1 MKIGITADP
10 EIAVPPLLYG
20 GIERI
25 IDMIVVELLSL
36 GHEVTL
42 FANSESSVNSQLI
55 SYQSSGNSIKDVF
68 DNSLLIKKTIN
79 SQKFDM
85 VHSFGRLAY
94 LLPIMPTKIP
104 KLMSYQREPTI
115 KQIKRGHLLSRKNSL
130 HFTGCSNYITNQ
142 IKPHASAETVYNGVN
157 FDKYA
162 FSEAVEGDAP
172 LVFLGRI
179 EPIKGV
185 HLAVEMAIKTG
196 KKLVIAGNIPEF
208 YTPYFNEKIKPFLSD
223 QIQYVGAVNDIQ
235 KSEIL
240 SKAAALLMPILWD
253 EPFGIVM
260 VEAMACGTPVLGL
273 NRGAVPEVVVN
284 GVTGF
289 FCNTVNELTERV
301 AEIKSINRFSVLEM
315 AKSKFSAQVITQQY
329 LQQYQQF

>member
-1 MKIGITADP
+1 MRIGITADP
-10 EIAVPPLLYG
+10 EIAVPPLFYG

-25 IDMIVVELLSL
+25 IDMIVVELLNL

-42 FANSESSVNSQLI
+42 FANSKSSVNSQLI
-55 SYQSSGNSIKDVF
+55 PYQSSGNSLKDVLN
-68 DNSLLIKKTIN
+68 NSLLIN
-79 SQKFDM
+79 NNRQKFDV

-94 LLPIMPTKIP
+94 LLPIMPTKTP

-142 IKPHASAETVYNGVN
+142 IKPYASAETVYNGVN
-157 FDKYA
+157 FNKYT
-162 FSEAVEGDAP
+162 FSAVVATDAP

-196 KKLVIAGNIPEF
+196 KKLIIAGNIPEF
-208 YTPYFNEKIKPFLSD
+208 YEPYFNEKIKPFLSD

-273 NRGAVPEVVVN
+273 NRGAVPEVVVS
-284 GVTGF
+284 GITGF
-289 FCNTVNELTERV
+289 FCNTVDELTERV
-301 AEIKSINRFSVLEM
+301 TEINSINRLSVLEM
-315 AKSKFSAQVITQQY
+315 AKSRFSAQVITQQY